1 MSHCKTTQKRQQK
14 NRSRSRRQRQRGR
27 YSRKNQRG
35 GDSLILSPAYY
46 SNQNN
51 SHFSGIGFTD
61 PDGAVTGCTGSTSGV
76 AALKGADIFTT
87 IGGIKIPISS
97 MNGGRGRKR
106 LLNKDMKP
114 FHKSM
119 DKAMKKLHKSMR
131 HGHGRCMQRG
141 GFHNTNGY
149 SIGGVHLKPSLSG
162 IANNYHTPYDSCKG

>member
-1 MSHCKTTQKRQQK
+1 MSPS
-14 NRSRSRRQRQRGR
+14 N
-27 YSRKNQRG
+27 
-35 GDSLILSPAYY
+35 Y

-51 SHFSGIGFTD
+51 AHFSGIGFTD
-61 PDGAVTGCTGSTSGV
+61 PKGAVTGCTGSTSGV

-87 IGGIKIPISS
+87 IGGIKTPISS

-106 LLNKDMKP
+106 LLNKNMKP

-119 DKAMKKLHKSMR
+119 DKEMKKLHKSMR
-131 HGHGRCMQRG
+131 HGRGRMQRG

-149 SIGGVHLKPSLSG
+149 SVGGVDLKPSLSG